1 MIHICILFFA
11 GAQRIS
17 FCSQVI
23 GRNLNKTSRGN
34 KMDDDDNIHIQN
46 FAYFLCH
53 SKSYSLL
60 QLFFWVHRNPT
71 LLENKLIIYIFEA
84 WVCQ

>member
-34 KMDDDDNIHIQN
+34 KMDDDDNIHIQILN
-46 FAYFLCH
+46 TSFYVT
-53 SKSYSLL
+53 
-60 QLFFWVHRNPT
+60 Q
-71 LLENKLIIYIFEA
+71 
-84 WVCQ
+84 

>member
-53 SKSYSLL
+53 SESFIHCFNYS
-60 QLFFWVHRNPT
+60 FEFIET
-71 LLENKLIIYIFEA
+71 LL
-84 WVCQ
+84 C

>member
-34 KMDDDDNIHIQN
+34 KMDDDDNIHIQILKTSFYVTVRFIHCFN
-46 FAYFLCH
+46 YSFEFIETLC
-53 SKSYSLL
+53 S
-60 QLFFWVHRNPT
+60 
-71 LLENKLIIYIFEA
+71 I
-84 WVCQ
+84 

>member
-11 GAQRIS
+11 GALRIS

-34 KMDDDDNIHIQN
+34 KIDDDDNIHIQI
-46 FAYFLCH
+46 LH
-53 SKSYSLL
+53 SSLF
-60 QLFFWVHRNPT
+60 QT
-71 LLENKLIIYIFEA
+71 MS
-84 WVCQ
+84 Q